1 MAARTAFAWL
11 LQSLKLQLAGFVD
24 AARAWKGP
32 ATRDRV
38 LVDVGAGLRVG
49 LLGKGGVRIDYGH
62 GLTDGANAVSMGIEL
77 PWPRLGN

>member
-1 MAARTAFAWL
+1 
-11 LQSLKLQLAGFVD
+11 
-24 AARAWKGP
+24 
-32 ATRDRV
+32 V